1 MRRPRPCRRQPISSA
16 PNPSGSSP
24 IRGSRRSPCARRPC
38 KWERPSRTRDL
49 IELGRAC
56 GFVEEFPSEDITWY
70 IDECLK
76 PSGITY
82 EQLLA
87 HPHGL
92 EYGNIEYEKFAKV
105 GFRAPGG
112 KVNIVSEVLLE
123 NGFDGLPNWED
134 SSESLR
140 SEPELA
146 EKYPYVVFT
155 GRSGPMYV
163 HEQRRTIRG
172 CARCSPRRARWS
184 TATVPQCWAS
194 RTEIGSG

>member
-1 MRRPRPCRRQPISSA
+1 M
-16 PNPSGSSP
+16 
-24 IRGSRRSPCARRPC
+24 
-38 KWERPSRTRDL
+38 

-92 EYGNIEYEKFAKV
+92 EYGDIEYEKFAKV

-134 SSESLR
+134 SSESPR
-140 SEPELA
+140 SKPELA

-155 GRSGPMYV
+155 AVPAPCTCTSNAARF
-163 HEQRRTIRG
+163 RG

-184 TATVPQCWAS
+184 TATVPQLWAS